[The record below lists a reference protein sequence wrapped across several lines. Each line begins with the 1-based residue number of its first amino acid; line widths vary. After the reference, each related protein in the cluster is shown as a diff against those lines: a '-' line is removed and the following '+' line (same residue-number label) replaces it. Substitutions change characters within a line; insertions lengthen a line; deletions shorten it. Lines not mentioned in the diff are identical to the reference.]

1 MKTKM
6 DVSPD
11 AMLVFLDYDDC
22 IFPTTA
28 ITRSMQEQNISSM
41 REFTGTAEIL
51 NIEMILIDIITKLFE
66 MRGVI
71 TTIVT
76 NASKGWVEYSCA
88 LVMPNLW
95 NTLLYRFPVCYAR
108 YESQPS
114 TNPFSWKYFAFSRL
128 IESQTTNITAILSV
142 GDSSAERFAALSFIG
157 FQFIVK
163 SIKFVELP
171 SVLQLTS
178 QWIELKNCYEKLL
191 DHQEDLDIILNSDL
205 LITLPPTVSA

>member
-1 MKTKM
+1 M
-6 DVSPD
+6 DKRSD
-11 AMLVFLDYDDC
+11 KATTLIFLDYDDC

-28 ITRSMQEQNISSM
+28 VTRLMQEQNVDSF
-41 REFTGTAEIL
+41 RDFKPTAEIW
-51 NIEMILIDIITKLFE
+51 NIEMILIDIITILFE
-66 MRGVI
+66 MCGVV

-95 NTLLYRFPVCYAR
+95 STLLYKFPVCYAR

-128 IESQTTNITAILSV
+128 IENHTNITAILSV

-157 FQFIVK
+157 FQFMVK

-191 DHQEDLDIILNSDL
+191 DYQEDLDIILNSDL
-205 LITLPPTVSA
+205 SITIPVSA